1 MMNIKEFY
9 NLAKNHFSFKL
20 TAKQDLTLYKLSE
33 FILNDDDN
41 SLFILKGYA
50 GTGKTTILSSI
61 INNLWKIKKSG
72 VLLAPTGRAAKV
84 LSNYT
89 NKEANTIHKKIYFS
103 SVDKFGKFET
113 KLKINKIKNTLFIVD
128 EASMISDSS
137 TSSDLF
143 KSKSLLTDIF
153 KYVDFKTNSKLI
165 FLGDTAQL
173 PPVKQTVSP
182 ALNSDL
188 IKEFYGFKSMEFTLS
203 NVVRQSESS
212 GILINATTIRN
223 NILNEIFSFDFQL
236 YPDVEILNDGFEIQ
250 EKIESSYNENGS
262 EKTIIIVRSN
272 KRANLYNQ
280 QIRKSILFNENLI
293 SVGDLLIITKNNYFW
308 SSKKLNI
315 SFLANGDIVQILEI
329 FSIKELYGFKFAE
342 IKVKLVDYADEPVLE
357 TVILLDTLNSDL
369 PSLSYE
375 QSNKLYNEVQKDY
388 MNLKSKYK
396 RFIKTKENPFFNA
409 LNVKFSYTLT
419 CHKAQGGQWPT
430 VFIEKPY
437 LKDGVDMDYLRWLY
451 TAVTRAEKKL
461 YLIGF

>member
-1 MMNIKEFY
+1 MTSSEFY
-9 NLAKNHFSFKL
+9 SLI
-20 TAKQDLTLYKLSE
+20 KQQFPFEPTLKQNIVLNQLSE
-33 FILNDDDN
+33 FIFDKQPNALY
-41 SLFILKGYA
+41 LLKGYA
-50 GTGKTTILSSI
+50 GTGKTTIVGTI
-61 INNLWKIKKSG
+61 VTNLWKAKKSA
-72 VLLAPTGRAAKV
+72 VLMAPTGRAAKV
-84 LSNYT
+84 ISNYSG
-89 NKEANTIHKKIYFS
+89 KEAFTIHKKIYFS
-103 SVDKFGKFET
+103 SVDKFGKFQT
-113 KLKINKIKNTLFIVD
+113 KLKINKLKNTLFIID

-188 IKEFYGFKSMEFTLS
+188 IKEFYGIKSMDFTLS
-203 NVVRQSESS
+203 NVVRQSKSS

-236 YPDVEILNDGFEIQ
+236 YPDVEVLNDGFEIQ

>member
-1 MMNIKEFY
+1 M
-9 NLAKNHFSFKL
+9 
-20 TAKQDLTLYKLSE
+20 
-33 FILNDDDN
+33 
-41 SLFILKGYA
+41 
-50 GTGKTTILSSI
+50 
-61 INNLWKIKKSG
+61 
-72 VLLAPTGRAAKV
+72 
-84 LSNYT
+84 
-89 NKEANTIHKKIYFS
+89 
-103 SVDKFGKFET
+103 
-113 KLKINKIKNTLFIVD
+113 
-128 EASMISDSS
+128 
-137 TSSDLF
+137 
-143 KSKSLLTDIF
+143 
-153 KYVDFKTNSKLI
+153 I

-173 PPVKQTVSP
+173 PPVKQTISP

-223 NILNEIFSFDFQL
+223 NILNQIFSFDFQL

-250 EKIESSYNENGS
+250 EKIEASYNENRS
-262 EKTIIIVRSN
+262 EKTMIIVRSN

-280 QIRKSILFNENLI
+280 QIRKSILFNESLI
-293 SVGDLLIITKNNYFW
+293 SVGDLLIVTKNNYFW
-308 SSKKLNI
+308 SSEKLNI
-315 SFLANGDIVQILEI
+315 SFLANGDIIQILEI

-342 IKVKLVDYADEPVLE
+342 VKVKLVDYADEPELE

-369 PSLSYE
+369 PSLSYD

-409 LNVKFSYTLT
+409 LNVKFSYALT
-419 CHKAQGGQWPT
+419 CHKAQGGQWPI

-437 LKDGVDMDYLRWLY
+437 LKDGIDIDYLRWLY